1 MFLYS
6 QYSDWGLFIFQL
18 IVFRKIRKYYSD
30 FEMTLCFASTIVD
43 FGEVKNGAKLTFPAQ
58 VVWAWFKQD
67 FEALDKDLFF
77 TSQNF
82 LSLVHFNP

>member
-1 MFLYS
+1 
-6 QYSDWGLFIFQL
+6 
-18 IVFRKIRKYYSD
+18 
-30 FEMTLCFASTIVD
+30 MTLCFASTIVD

-82 LSLVHFNP
+82 PHFDP